1 MAADDQR
8 PTDDKDA
15 AVRDFV
21 QAARWAQRWR
31 ELAAEAL
38 DVARAMTDP
47 QARRYMRFLSE
58 SYRLLAERAELR
70 KTGLAG
76 LLKAL
81 PPTNLPGLDQRSAPT
96 RPRAARAR
104 AGAHQGVGRRHG
116 VALLRA
122 AAGVPRSSAPLPFPF
137 APPVDLAQDFAYAA
151 TRERGQVCWPARQ
164 C

>member
-15 AVRDFV
+15 AIRDLA

-31 ELAAEAL
+31 QLASEAL

-70 KTGLAG
+70 KKWLAD
-76 LLKAL
+76 LLGSGET
-81 PPTNLPGLDQRSAPT
+81 PTEVPDPDPT
-96 RPRAARAR
+96 LGADTTNGRA
-104 AGAHQGVGRRHG
+104 
-116 VALLRA
+116 
-122 AAGVPRSSAPLPFPF
+122 
-137 APPVDLAQDFAYAA
+137 
-151 TRERGQVCWPARQ
+151 
-164 C
+164 

>member
-8 PTDDKDA
+8 STDDKDA

-76 LLKAL
+76 LLNAL
-81 PPTNLPGLDQRSAPT
+81 PPTNLPGLDPALGTDTTEGGEGPRR
-96 RPRAARAR
+96 RPS
-104 AGAHQGVGRRHG
+104 GGGV
-116 VALLRA
+116 
-122 AAGVPRSSAPLPFPF
+122 
-137 APPVDLAQDFAYAA
+137 
-151 TRERGQVCWPARQ
+151 
-164 C
+164 